1 MSLCRG
7 NLGGP
12 CAERGGRRSSTSQVA
27 RVDNHIH
34 CALLS
39 HNMAFRP
46 LLRQVSDYSM
56 NNRAYIDVL

>member
-7 NLGGP
+7 KSGGP
-12 CAERGGRRSSTSQVA
+12 CANTAEDGAQHQVN
-27 RVDNHIH
+27 RVDKPIH